1 MTGAGK
7 EWFRQMRLGAVLLAA
22 ASVFFPATS
31 SHAQD
36 IGAGE
41 ELFKRKCKA
50 CHRITEG
57 MKVGPSLKGVT
68 ERRSDEWL
76 DQWIKDPEA
85 MIENGDPVALELLEK
100 YKKKMPRLKSMQDE
114 KNRKDVIAF
123 LKSVN
128 ND

>member
-1 MTGAGK
+1 
-7 EWFRQMRLGAVLLAA
+7 MRLGAVLLVMTSFLLPA
-22 ASVFFPATS
+22 ASSP
-31 SHAQD
+31 AQD

-50 CHRITEG
+50 CHRLTEG

-68 ERRSDEWL
+68 ARRSDEWL
-76 DQWIKDPEA
+76 DQWLKDPEA
-85 MIENGDPVALELLEK
+85 MIKNGDSVALELLEK
-100 YKKKMPRLKSMQDE
+100 YKKKMPKLKSMQDE
-114 KNRKDVIAF
+114 KNRRDVIAF